1 MTDPIIEVHDLTKRY
16 GDTLAVDHLD
26 LRVRRNEIFGLLGPN
41 GSGKTTTILMMLGLT
56 EPTTGQ
62 IRVAGRDPM
71 REPLEVKRRVGYVP
85 DAVGFYDQLSAE
97 ANLEYTA
104 RLAGIPREESGQRIA
119 AALRRLGL
127 DGVGSKQVRA
137 FSRGMC
143 QRLALAEILIRR
155 PQIAILD
162 EPTVGLD
169 PEGAREFLGMIR
181 ELKKDGLTVL
191 LSSHL
196 LDQVQTICD
205 RVGLF
210 HRGRIALEGTVQ
222 ELSRT
227 VLGNS
232 YRIAIEA
239 IGPAVDAALSRISGV
254 SAIEQRD
261 KRRYRVEALRDV
273 RPDISEAITE
283 SGGKL
288 LGLTL
293 EEWSLDD
300 IYTRYF
306 ERVRQAA

>member
-1 MTDPIIEVHDLTKRY
+1 MTDPIIEAHGLTKRY

-119 AALRRLGL
+119 AALRSLGL